1 MNSSI
6 CSSIKEE
13 LHNNPIF
20 KVILDNF
27 SLPILDNVE
36 TNLDLAYESNEYM
49 GYYKKDFYFDLVP
62 RENNNHTN
70 GILKLTFVS
79 SNKHFDIDKAMH
91 LTPSDDTNIVS
102 ATFKIYGDNS
112 NWDIIRYS
120 YTLWK

>member
-20 KVILDNF
+20 KVILDN
-27 SLPILDNVE
+27 
-36 TNLDLAYESNEYM
+36 
-49 GYYKKDFYFDLVP
+49 FDLVP